1 MEDYESFVPPRS
13 FAKIIL
19 SLPRLFTGEKR
30 RGGPKVDGKLVAES
44 RRKPGLLFLIFS
56 RPPTIS
62 QASGSQCSLE
72 GKKKK
77 KADKNLKN
85 VTAKSD

>member
-1 MEDYESFVPPRS
+1 MEDHESFVPPRS

-30 RGGPKVDGKLVAES
+30 REGPKVDGKLVAES
-44 RRKPGLLFLIFS
+44 RQKPGLLFLIFS
-56 RPPTIS
+56 HPPTIS

-72 GKKKK
+72 EK

-85 VTAKSD
+85 VTAERD

>member
-1 MEDYESFVPPRS
+1 M
-13 FAKIIL
+13 
-19 SLPRLFTGEKR
+19 
-30 RGGPKVDGKLVAES
+30 DGKLVAES

-56 RPPTIS
+56 HPPTIS

-77 KADKNLKN
+77 ADKNLKN
-85 VTAKSD
+85 VTAESD

>member
-1 MEDYESFVPPRS
+1 MEDYESFVPSRS

-44 RRKPGLLFLIFS
+44 RQRAGNHTGMGPAEL
-56 RPPTIS
+56 PWS
-62 QASGSQCSLE
+62 QNSAGFPENHEL
-72 GKKKK
+72 
-77 KADKNLKN
+77 
-85 VTAKSD
+85 

>member
-1 MEDYESFVPPRS
+1 M
-13 FAKIIL
+13 
-19 SLPRLFTGEKR
+19 
-30 RGGPKVDGKLVAES
+30 DGKLVAES
-44 RRKPGLLFLIFS
+44 DESQDSLFLIFS

-77 KADKNLKN
+77 KLIRI
-85 VTAKSD
+85 